1 MHIDNIFSIF
11 LQDLV
16 SLFNMDRLLPLL
28 DLIQKEPYKS
38 DACRSLLETFTRRQ
52 KESTCEAV
60 LVSSLMHVSKTM
72 LSFVTA
78 LTLDDARK
86 NLANLVCGF
95 ISRIEYPDDVEGQL
109 LFFIDARASLGTLD
123 DVLIHLV
130 HAVNRLAV
138 RLQAATRGRHS
149 RKSASHAKAC
159 LAYSIVTVPSVYNS
173 TMRYWTL
180 RRVYFS
186 LIQSFNF
193 RRGSRFKLLEMIDQ
207 IEHYFLFN
215 IEVDEHFLNGC

>member
-1 MHIDNIFSIF
+1 
-11 LQDLV
+11 
-16 SLFNMDRLLPLL
+16 MDRLLPLL

-52 KESTCEAV
+52 KASTCEAV

-72 LSFVTA
+72 LSSVTA

-95 ISRIEYPDDVEGQL
+95 ISRIEYPDDVEAQL
-109 LFFIDARASLGTLD
+109 LFFIDARACLGTLD

-138 RLQAATRGRHS
+138 RLQTATRGRHS
-149 RKSASHAKAC
+149 RKSASQTKAC
-159 LAYSIVTVPSVYNS
+159 LAYSIVTVPSVYNA
-173 TMRYWTL
+173 TMR
-180 RRVYFS
+180 
-186 LIQSFNF
+186 
-193 RRGSRFKLLEMIDQ
+193 
-207 IEHYFLFN
+207 
-215 IEVDEHFLNGC
+215 